1 MRISDWSSDVCSSD
15 LGEIILQAVLP
26 LADQDHVAGEP
37 GRLEHVDGEVGDGCL
52 QRINGVQ
59 RIIFGAEQAPLL
71 GCPGGEDERAV
82 RLLPRL
88 EGARDRKSVVS
99 GTSVSVLVNLGG
111 SRIIKKN
118 IYLKSIRYSYF

>member
-71 GCPGGEDERAV
+71 GCPGGEDDRPV

-88 EGARDRKSVVS
+88 ERERYLDPRGKADTVPTCAGPARAARRVRSARS
-99 GTSVSVLVNLGG
+99 Q
-111 SRIIKKN
+111 
-118 IYLKSIRYSYF
+118 